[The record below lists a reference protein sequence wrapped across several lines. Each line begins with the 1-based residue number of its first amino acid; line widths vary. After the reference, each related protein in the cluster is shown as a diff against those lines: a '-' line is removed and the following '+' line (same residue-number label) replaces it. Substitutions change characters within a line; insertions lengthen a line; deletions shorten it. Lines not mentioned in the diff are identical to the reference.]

1 MLQRSWKALLL
12 ITMLALVLGV
22 APAALAQETVEEPG
36 VVLVA
41 VAPGSPAATAGL
53 IRGDILLALD
63 GQDVNTQAEL
73 VAVLQANAP
82 GDRVEATY
90 QRGGA
95 ERKTRITLGDR
106 DGQAFLGVTV
116 FVSAEETVTVP
127 EAESET
133 APEEET
139 ATIPDILTLPAELA
153 GGAMISEVVADSP
166 AEAAGLEVGDLIT
179 AVDGTALDA
188 NHTLADLIG
197 SYDPGD
203 EVTLQLTRGDEE
215 LELTATLGEN
225 PDTAG
230 KAYLGVRYGAAMAP
244 LAGGRLR
251 ELRDALPEMLEEGQ
265 IPEELQDE
273 LAPLLEQLQRGY
285 GRGFRWDFPVPDEDM
300 PFYRMLPLWGESL
313 AGVTVMQVSA
323 GSPADTAGLV
333 PGDVITAIDDTE
345 VATSADVAAVLAELK
360 PKDQVTLTVNRAGE
374 DGSDDESVDLVVTLG
389 QHPNDATRAYL
400 GVRLARGMG
409 MHFQLP
415 EQPKMDQGSSNG

>member
-22 APAALAQETVEEPG
+22 APAALAQETVQEPG

-139 ATIPDILTLPAELA
+139 ATIPDILTLPTQLA
-153 GGAMISEVVADSP
+153 GGAVITEVVADSP
-166 AEAAGLEVGDLIT
+166 AEAAGLEVGDIIT
-179 AVDGTALDA
+179 AMDGTDLDA
-188 NHTLADLIG
+188 NHSLADLVG
-197 SYDPGD
+197 SYSPGD

-215 LELTATLGEN
+215 LELTATLAEN

-230 KAYLGVRYGAAMAP
+230 RAFLGVRYGAAMAP

-251 ELRDALPEMLEEGQ
+251 ELQDALPEMLEEGQ
-265 IPEELQDE
+265 VPEELQDE
-273 LAPLLEQLQRGY
+273 LAPLLEQLQQGR
-285 GRGFRWDFPVPDEDM
+285 GRGF
-300 PFYRMLPLWGESL
+300 RMLPLWGESL
-313 AGVTVMQVSA
+313 AGVSVMQVSA
-323 GSPADTAGLV
+323 NSPASTAGLV
-333 PGDVITAIDDTE
+333 PGDMITAIDGKE
-345 VATSADVAAVLAELK
+345 VATSADVAAILAELK
-360 PKDQVTLTVNRAGE
+360 PKDEVTLTVARAGE
-374 DGSDDESVDLVVTLG
+374 DGSDDESMDLTVTLG

-415 EQPKMDQGSSNG
+415 LLPSLPEQPKMDQGSSNG